1 MNIHREGS
9 ASAAA
14 PPRVLPT
21 LRKSFQRVHLI
32 IAAMALIAGI
42 VSLVAIALEQPRHG
56 GGERLSSY
64 LWPLLLVLSIAL
76 VTSGLVANYLSRRLS
91 SELER
96 WQQHLKQEND
106 VLARQALHDTLTGLP
121 NRAAFI
127 HQLEKKWLDT
137 RDRQR
142 IGVLFIDG
150 NRLKQVNDRYG
161 HTAGD
166 KVLIATAGRLRSR
179 LRQDDLVARLGGD
192 EFAIL
197 LSSVEREEQVG
208 QVARDITRAMQK
220 PIVLDEE
227 TQIVQS
233 LSIGVSL
240 GKNHPSPQALI
251 DCADSA
257 MYQIKQQGGGWY
269 LSPSHWEQA
278 NEVPPEERVA
288 CH

>member
-1 MNIHREGS
+1 MNIQRTGS
-9 ASAAA
+9 PSAAA
-14 PPRVLPT
+14 SPRMLLM
-21 LRKSFQRVHLI
+21 LRKSFRRIHLM
-32 IAAMALIAGI
+32 IAAVALISGI
-42 VSLVAIALEQPRHG
+42 VSLVAIALEQPQQNG
-56 GGERLSSY
+56 DERLSSY
-64 LWPLLLVLSIAL
+64 LWPLLLVLSTAL
-76 VTSGLVANYLSRRLS
+76 LLSGLAANSLSRRLN

-127 HQLEKKWLDT
+127 HQLERKWLDT

-142 IGVLFIDG
+142 IGILFIDG

-166 KVLIATAGRLRSR
+166 KVLIATAGRLRAR

-197 LSSVEREEQVG
+197 LSAVDRDEQAG

-220 PIVLDEE
+220 PIVLEE
-227 TQIVQS
+227 GMQIVQS

-269 LSPSHWEQA
+269 LSPSYCEQVS
-278 NEVPPEERVA
+278 EVPPEDGVA
-288 CH
+288 YH